1 MREIFRKYARFLV
14 ISCTIIV
21 VQTNSIETDF
31 DRQPTSN
38 TVAYFKLRW
47 DWLDYS
53 WNWNNLSSS
62 WTPSYTTVWNAKYQT
77 LHNSTWNSNYLY
89 KTNASWLPQT
99 RQVRTLS
106 VRFYMSWTNSSN
118 DQNIVMF
125 WNDSTNQMF
134 NIYCTINTRNL
145 CVSQYW
151 STSWTIMTLDLNTR
165 YNIVSVYDWTSFQVY
180 VNSVLKKTRTYS
192 INTQWSKIYIMQS
205 PRELSRWYTIWNIAN
220 IIIEKVW
227 RNQATITSY
236 FNKVKR
242 QFWFS

>member
-1 MREIFRKYARFLV
+1 MREIFQKYASSHLKA
-14 ISCTIIV
+14 CKIIV
-21 VQTNSIETDF
+21 VQTNSITPSF
-31 DRQPTSN
+31 DRQPSSN

-89 KTNASWLPQT
+89 KTNASWLPQA

-151 STSWTIMTLDLNTR
+151 GTSWTIMTLDLNTR
-165 YNIVSVYDWTSFQVY
+165 YNIISVYDWTSYQVY

-236 FNKVKR
+236 FNKVKS
-242 QFWFS
+242 QFWL